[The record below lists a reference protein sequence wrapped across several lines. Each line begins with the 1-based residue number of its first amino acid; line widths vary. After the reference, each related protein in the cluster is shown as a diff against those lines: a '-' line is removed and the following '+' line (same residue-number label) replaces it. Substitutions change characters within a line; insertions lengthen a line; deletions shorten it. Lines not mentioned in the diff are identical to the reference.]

1 MISAIIPTLNEE
13 AGIAGTV
20 RAVSAQAGILEV
32 LVVDGGSSDSTVAR
46 SRRAGATVILAER
59 GRGRQMHAGALAAR
73 GGVLWFIHADTRP
86 IPGVSRQLAEALASP
101 AVVGGNFTL
110 VFDGATLGA
119 RVLNL
124 VQPLMQRIGCYYGD
138 STIFV
143 RRDAYFAA
151 GGFPPYPVF
160 EDAALIA
167 RLRSAGKFVSL
178 PGQVITSSRRLER
191 HGFVRT
197 CARWSALQC
206 LFWLGVPPER
216 LARYYAP
223 VRRDGG
229 EEAM

>member
-1 MISAIIPTLNEE
+1 VISAIIPTLNEE

-223 VRRDGG
+223 VRRDEG